1 MAKTVYD
8 SKTIQL
14 QDGTDVT
21 LVPLAI
27 GLLRKFM
34 KSWQAFSEVKTEDD
48 AFEVYVNCCGI
59 ALSKQLAGKFE
70 KPLDAEDVL
79 SDDYREYI
87 EEVLDMDT
95 IFEIMD
101 VCGGLKLNDPKL
113 LEQMEEL
120 VQQQETSE

>member
-8 SKTIQL
+8 SKAIEL
-14 QDGTDVT
+14 QDGTEVT

-34 KSWQAFSEVKTEDD
+34 KSWQKFSDVKTEDD

-59 ALSKQLAGKFE
+59 ALSKQLKGQFE
-70 KPLDAEDVL
+70 EPLNKDDELA
-79 SDDYREYI
+79 DDYRAYI

-113 LEQMEEL
+113 LEQME
-120 VQQQETSE
+120 VAAAQAASA